1 MSATAMHGVLLAVAA
16 ALSACN
22 LAPPYDKP
30 PKVDTGGSFKEAV
43 HGSEADSEG
52 WKAAEPRDA
61 ALKGAWWEMY
71 GDHTLDDLES
81 RVAAS
86 NESVIAAEA
95 NYRAAR
101 ALTEEA
107 RANYFPTLS
116 LDPSVTRSKSS
127 ASVLSVGGVA
137 AGAGGVGTTGT
148 GTAGTGTTGTGTTG
162 TGAGATGTGTTGAG
176 GTGAS
181 SGSGAAT
188 GSSTTPRTIYALP
201 LEASYQ
207 VDLWGVIRN
216 DVAQNRFAEQATAA
230 QLANVLLSTQS
241 TLAQDYFQLRM
252 ADEERRI
259 LDSTLT
265 DFQTN
270 LHLVH
275 TLYDNGLAS
284 EEDLAQAQTQ
294 LKSAQA
300 QATDLGATRATF
312 EHAIAVLIGVPPGG
326 LSIPYVRFKQ
336 PLPAIPVD
344 GVPANLIERR
354 PDIAAAERQ
363 VASTNAGIGV
373 ARAAYFPTL
382 SLTGS
387 IGYESTSLSQLI
399 EAPNRFWSF
408 GPQLAQILFDG
419 GARRAATA
427 HARALNDQAAAT
439 YRQAVLSAL
448 QSVEDNLASLR
459 ILAEEARQQHD
470 AATAAEHAVALS
482 VVRYRTGVDSY
493 VNVITAQNAFLSAR
507 EAEAQIELKQL
518 TASVNL
524 INNLGGGWST
534 GRMGEDARLAE
545 NPEGLRG
552 QPKIPQGLAGSG
564 ANPPVLTP
572 EQTLPERLLKEDEE
586 LMRPE
591 GPPDSVPSK
600 DSQPPP
606 RP

>member
-1 MSATAMHGVLLAVAA
+1 MSPAVRRGLAVLGAA
-16 ALSACN
+16 ALGACN

-30 PKVDTGGSFKEAV
+30 PRVDTGASFKEAV
-43 HGSEADSEG
+43 HGGDAGSEG
-52 WKAAEPRDA
+52 WKVAEPRDA

-71 GDHTLDDLES
+71 GDRMLNGLEE
-81 RVAAS
+81 RVAIS
-86 NESVIAAEA
+86 NENVIAAEA

-116 LDPSVTRSKSS
+116 VDPSVTRSKSS
-127 ASVLSVGGVA
+127 ASVLSVGGVGTVA
-137 AGAGGVGTTGT
+137 NGAGGTGTTGT
-148 GTAGTGTTGTGTTG
+148 PATGTPGTGTTGTGSGGTGATG
-162 TGAGATGTGTTGAG
+162 TGAGGTAG
-176 GTGAS
+176 ST
-181 SGSGAAT
+181 GSGAAT

-207 VDLWGVIRN
+207 IDLWGAIRN
-216 DVAQNRFAEQATAA
+216 GVAQNRFAEQATAA

-265 DFQTN
+265 DFETN
-270 LHLVH
+270 LHLVQ
-275 TLYDNGLAS
+275 TLFDNGLAS

-300 QATDLGATRATF
+300 QATDLGVTRASF
-312 EHAIAVLIGVPPGG
+312 EHAIAVLIGVPPSGF
-326 LSIPYVRFKQ
+326 SIPYVRFKQ
-336 PLPAIPVD
+336 PLPAVPVD
-344 GVPANLIERR
+344 GLPADLLERR
-354 PDIAAAERQ
+354 PDVAAAERQ

-387 IGYESTSLSQLI
+387 IGYESTALSQLI

-408 GPQLAQILFDG
+408 GPQLAQVLFDG
-419 GARRAATA
+419 GARRAASA

-439 YRQAVLSAL
+439 YRQAVLGAL

-459 ILAEEARQQHD
+459 ILAEEARQQHE
-470 AATAAEHAVALS
+470 AAAAAEHAVALS
-482 VVRYRTGVDSY
+482 VVRYRNGVDSY
-493 VNVITAQNAFLSAR
+493 VNVITAQNAFLNAR
-507 EAEAQIELKQL
+507 EAEAQVELKQL
-518 TASVNL
+518 IASVNL
-524 INNLGGGWST
+524 INNMGGGWST
-534 GRMGEDARLAE
+534 SQMRDDARLAE
-545 NPEGLRG
+545 NPHGLKG
-552 QPKIPQGLAGSG
+552 EPKIPQGLAGSG

-572 EQTLPERLLKEDEE
+572 EQILPDRLLKEDEE

-591 GPPDSVPSK
+591 GPPDSVPFRDPQK
-600 DSQPPP
+600 P
-606 RP
+606 